1 MPDQTGHTPRPEIT
15 HSEAA
20 QIVAGYRA
28 DALDALKR
36 VSELHLYAERSNN
49 DADLRQALL
58 ACENAAGRIRHY
70 IYVRNSAR
78 ERMASTA
85 DPRVLE
91 MKGA

>member
-1 MPDQTGHTPRPEIT
+1 MPERTGTTLRPEIT
-15 HSEAA
+15 HNEAA

-36 VSELHLYAERSNN
+36 VSELHLYAERSDN
-49 DADLRQALL
+49 DEDLRQALL

-78 ERMASTA
+78 ERAASTA
-85 DPRVLE
+85 DPRVLAL
-91 MKGA
+91 KGA